1 MNAALVLGRALSAE
15 GLKLRR
21 TLTIAMVF
29 IAPLFPVLLHVLI
42 ALTAGDRR
50 PPEGYSWESTRRSTQ
65 FLWLFLM
72 LPLYV
77 SLQTALLGQLEHAPG
92 TWKHLFALP
101 VPRWSV
107 YAAKFLV
114 AVALLGASSLV
125 LAVGMIA
132 VGAGLRAI
140 DPGFGFH
147 GPLPW
152 SDTLG
157 DALITFLAS
166 WLIVAL
172 HGWVALRWQSVIV
185 ALGCG
190 IVATVAGALIS
201 QSERWSRVYPWSFPV
216 AAVGLNGPPST
227 SVVVVGVLGG
237 IGVALVALW
246 DLSRRDVL

>member
-1 MNAALVLGRALSAE
+1 MNPAVALGRALSAE

-21 TLTIAMVF
+21 TLTFAMVF

-50 PPEGYSWESTRRSTQ
+50 PPEGFTWEDTSRSTM
-65 FLWLFLM
+65 FLWVFLM

-77 SLQTALLGQLEHAPG
+77 SLETALLGQLEHAPG

-114 AVALLGASSLV
+114 ATALLGASSLV
-125 LAVGMIA
+125 IGVGIVG

-140 DPGFGFH
+140 DPIFGFR

-152 SDTLG
+152 SDALG
-157 DALITFLAS
+157 DALVTFLAS

-172 HGWVALRWQSVIV
+172 HTWVALRWQSVIV
-185 ALGCG
+185 ALGFG

-216 AAVGLNGPPST
+216 VAAGLDRPAVPAVLLVGA
-227 SVVVVGVLGG
+227 LGG
-237 IGVALVALW
+237 IVVALVALW
-246 DLSRRDVL
+246 DLSRRDVN